1 MPVAA
6 EACLDGGHA
15 TVWGATTR
23 WWTVASNSDGVDAR
37 LALDAATGLGLLGN
51 AERVERS
58 AATSAQVP
66 RVIGAG
72 GSPR

>member
-1 MPVAA
+1 M
-6 EACLDGGHA
+6 
-15 TVWGATTR
+15 
-23 WWTVASNSDGVDAR
+23 ASTSDGVDAR